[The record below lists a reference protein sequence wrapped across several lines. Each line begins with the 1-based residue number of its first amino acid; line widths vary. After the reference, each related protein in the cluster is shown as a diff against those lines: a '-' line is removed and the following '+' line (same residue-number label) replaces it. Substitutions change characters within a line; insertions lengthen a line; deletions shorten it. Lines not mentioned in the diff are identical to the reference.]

1 MIAKYKI
8 PNTKYLLVAIA
19 IVMASAMLCFAQDD
33 PVRLLATVDKEEIK
47 IGDRV
52 KLDVFVEGASGYD
65 VFFPETLD
73 NAGEFALIGSSP
85 LKSGWGRSIRQGR
98 EYVMSIY
105 TTGTHVIPPVQ
116 VGYKKPEDIEWKTV
130 NTPQFPIEVKSV
142 LTKINSDIM
151 EIKGL
156 LGLSG
161 GFPWVA
167 FILGIVLAGAL
178 ISWVLWRR
186 ALAAAEADREEPRL
200 PHEVAYEQLRL
211 LKAKD
216 LPGQGLVKEYY
227 TELSDIIRRYLEG
240 RFSFRAPVMTTEEFM
255 ESIKR
260 SALLTREHK
269 DILGGFLS
277 HCDMVKFARYGPSEL
292 EMMDSYRSAEQL
304 VDQTR
309 EEEEEDEE
317 E

>member
-8 PNTKYLLVAIA
+8 PNTKYLLGAIA

-240 RFSFRAPVMTTEEFM
+240 RFSFRAPEMTTEEFM

>member
-240 RFSFRAPVMTTEEFM
+240 RFSFRAPEMTTEEFM

-309 EEEEEDEE
+309 EVEEEDEE

>member
-240 RFSFRAPVMTTEEFM
+240 RFSFRAPEMTTEEFM

>member
-211 LKAKD
+211 LKTKD

-240 RFSFRAPVMTTEEFM
+240 RFSFRAPEMTTEEFM